1 MELLLKG
8 YFGKMMVIKLFLEF
22 FKIGAFTF
30 GGGQAMLPIMQRELV
45 INLNWISMQNFLHF
59 VSIAEVT
66 PGPIAINMATF
77 IGYETQ
83 GVTGAIFSTAG
94 VVAPSFIII
103 LLIAMAASKFR
114 ENRVYQAF
122 MSGVRPVLPALLV
135 NAVYL
140 IVAEGFKGIA
150 PFVLAAVTFF
160 VFARWRKINPVLL
173 LIIAGIAGILFL

>member
-1 MELLLKG
+1 
-8 YFGKMMVIKLFLEF
+8 MVINLFLEF

-77 IGYETQ
+77 IGYEKY
-83 GVTGAIFSTAG
+83 GLVGAIFSTAG

-103 LLIAMAASKFR
+103 LFIAMAANKFR
-114 ENRVYQAF
+114 ENRTYQAF
-122 MSGVRPVLPALLV
+122 MSGVRPVLPALLI
-135 NAVYL
+135 NAIYL
-140 IVAEGFKGIA
+140 IVIGGFKGII
-150 PFVLAAVTFF
+150 PYLMAVFTLF

-173 LIIAGIAGILFL
+173 LIIMGIIGIFVL